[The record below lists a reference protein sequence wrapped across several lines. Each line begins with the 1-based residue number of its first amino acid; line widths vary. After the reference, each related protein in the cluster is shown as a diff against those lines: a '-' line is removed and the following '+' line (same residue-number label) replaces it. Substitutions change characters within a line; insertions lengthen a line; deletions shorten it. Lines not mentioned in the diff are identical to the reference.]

1 MASYLQVE
9 NLTKTFGDLYLFK
22 DISFGIAKDDKTGLI
37 AKNGAGKSTLMNII
51 AGLEGADR
59 GNVVFRN
66 DVSIG
71 YLSQNPICNP
81 ELTVMQQA
89 FASSND
95 VIKAVGEYEDAL
107 HSHDDDRLQ
116 RAMEAMDHQNA
127 WDFEMRIK
135 QILSQLKID
144 NFDQPMAQLSGG
156 QRKRVALANVLINE
170 PDFLILDEP
179 TNHLDM
185 EMVEWLEEYFKKVKC
200 TLFMVTHDRYFL
212 DRVCSNIIEI
222 DNNTVYEYSGNYSY
236 YLEKREER
244 IASLNA
250 SIDKAKNLMKTE
262 LEWMRRM
269 PKARG
274 TKAKYR
280 TDNFYE
286 IQKKASIKTD
296 EKSVQLN
303 IVTKRLGKKVLEFD
317 NIRKAF
323 GDKVLINDFSYK
335 FERFEK
341 IGIVGN
347 NGCGKSTMLNIFT
360 GKEPLDS
367 GTVELGE
374 VVEVGYYRQDGMSF
388 NDGDRVIDII
398 KAISEDI
405 MLGDGKR
412 LSPSQFLEHF
422 LFPPE
427 LQYSHVSKLS
437 GGERRRL
444 YLMTVLMKNP
454 NFLILDEPTN
464 DLDIMTLNVL
474 EEYLQSFKGCVIIVS
489 HDRYF
494 MDKIVDNLFV
504 FEGNGNIKIF
514 PGNFSD
520 YSAWL
525 ADKEK
530 TEKKLEKESKKEE
543 VVSETATTSTPKRK
557 LSFKEKMEVDTLA
570 KEIKQLVAERQ
581 SIQDD
586 MNAGNFDSEKS
597 VRLAIIIEQIDG
609 KELRW
614 LELSEWL

>member
-22 DISFGIAKDDKTGLI
+22 NISFGIAQNEKTGLI

-51 AGLEGADR
+51 AGLESADS

-71 YLSQNPICNP
+71 YLSQNPVCNP
-81 ELTVMQQA
+81 ALTVMQQA
-89 FASSND
+89 FASSNE
-95 VIKAVGEYEDAL
+95 VIKAVGDYENAL
-107 HSHDDDRLQ
+107 NHHDDVQLQ
-116 RAMEAMDHQNA
+116 RAMEAMDQMNA

-185 EMVEWLEEYFKKVKC
+185 EMVEWLEEYFKKVRC

-236 YLEKREER
+236 YLEKRDER

-250 SIDKAKNLMKTE
+250 SIDKAKNLLKTE

-280 TDNFYE
+280 EDNFYK
-286 IQKKASIKTD
+286 IQEKASIKTD

-303 IVTKRLGKKVLEFD
+303 IVTKRLGKKVLEFEDICKAYGD
-317 NIRKAF
+317 N
-323 GDKVLINDFSYK
+323 VLIKNFSYK

-341 IGIVGN
+341 IGIVGK
-347 NGCGKSTMLNIFT
+347 NGSGKSTMLNIFT

-374 VVEVGYYRQDGMSF
+374 VVEAGYYRQDGMSF
-388 NDGDRVIDII
+388 NEGDRVIDII
-398 KAISEDI
+398 KAIAENI
-405 MLGDGKR
+405 MLGDGKS

-444 YLMTVLMKNP
+444 YLMTILMKNP

-474 EEYLQSFKGCVIIVS
+474 EDYLQSFKGCVIIVS

-504 FEGNGNIKIF
+504 FEGEGNIRIF

-525 ADKEK
+525 AENEK
-530 TEKKLEKESKKEE
+530 TEKKLAKEAKIEE
-543 VVSETATTSTPKRK
+543 PVIEQATTVQKRK
-557 LSFKEKMEVDTLA
+557 LSFKEKQELDNLSSD
-570 KEIKQLVAERQ
+570 IKKLTNERQ
-581 SIQDD
+581 AIEKDL
-586 MNAGNFDSEKS
+586 NAGNFDSEKS
-597 VRLAIIIEQIDG
+597 VRLGIVIELINE

-614 LELSEWL
+614 LELSEWV

>member
-9 NLTKTFGDLYLFK
+9 NLTKTYGDLYLFK

-51 AGLEGADR
+51 AGLESADR

-71 YLSQNPICNP
+71 YLSQNPQCNP
-81 ELTVMQQA
+81 ALTVMQQA
-89 FASSND
+89 FASSNE
-95 VIKAVGEYEDAL
+95 VIKAIGEYENAL
-107 HSHDDDRLQ
+107 QHHDDERLQ
-116 RAMEAMDHQNA
+116 NAMEAMDHLNA

-135 QILSQLKID
+135 QILTQLKIE

-222 DNNTVYEYSGNYSY
+222 DNNTVYEYTGNYSY
-236 YLEKREER
+236 YLEKREDR

-250 SIDKAKNLMKTE
+250 SIDKAKNLLKTE

-280 TDNFYE
+280 EDNFYKVQE
-286 IQKKASIKTD
+286 KALMKTD

-303 IVTKRLGKKVLEFD
+303 IVTKRLGKKVLEFE
-317 NIRKAF
+317 NIAKAY
-323 GDKVLINDFSYK
+323 GQNVLIKDFSYK
-335 FERFEK
+335 FERYEK
-341 IGIVGN
+341 IGIIGK

-360 GKEPLDS
+360 GKESLDS

-374 VVEVGYYRQDGMSF
+374 VVEIGYYRQDGMSF
-388 NDGDRVIDII
+388 NEGDRVIDII
-398 KAISEDI
+398 KDI
-405 MLGDGKR
+405 AENILLGDGKT

-444 YLMTVLMKNP
+444 YLMTILMKNP

-474 EEYLQSFKGCVIIVS
+474 EDYLQSFKGCVIIVS

-504 FEGNGNIKIF
+504 FEGEGAIRIF
-514 PGNFSD
+514 PGTFSD

-525 ADKEK
+525 AENEK
-530 TEKKLEKESKKEE
+530 DEKKRAKEVKKEE
-543 VVSETATTSTPKRK
+543 PASTVAPIAVKRK
-557 LSFKEKMEVDTLA
+557 FSFKEKMEFETLA
-570 KEIKQLVAERQ
+570 AEIKTLAAERQ
-581 SIQDD
+581 SIQADI
-586 MNAGNFDSEKS
+586 NNGSFDSDKA
-597 VRLAIIIEQIDG
+597 VRLATITEQIDA

-614 LELSEWL
+614 LELSEWA

>member
-9 NLTKTFGDLYLFK
+9 NLTKTFGDLRLFK

-51 AGLEGADR
+51 AGIESADS
-59 GNVVFRN
+59 GNIIFRN

-71 YLSQNPICNP
+71 YLLQNPICNP
-81 ELTVMQQA
+81 SLTVIQQA
-89 FASSND
+89 FVSSNE
-95 VIKAVGEYEDAL
+95 VIKAIGEYENAL
-107 HSHDDDRLQ
+107 QHQDENQLQ
-116 RAMEAMDHQNA
+116 RALEAMDHLNA
-127 WDFEMRIK
+127 WDFEQRIK
-135 QILSQLKID
+135 QILTQLKIE

-212 DRVCSNIIEI
+212 DRVCSHIIEI
-222 DNNTVYEYSGNYSY
+222 ENNTVYEYTGNYSY
-236 YLEKREER
+236 YLEKRQER

-250 SIDKAKNLMKTE
+250 SIDKAKNLLKTE

-269 PKARG
+269 PQARG

-280 TDNFYE
+280 IDNFYE

-296 EKSVQLN
+296 EKSLQLN
-303 IVTKRLGKKVLEFD
+303 IVTKRLGKKILEFE
-317 NIRKAF
+317 NIQKAF
-323 GDKVLINDFSYK
+323 GDNVLIKDFSYK

-341 IGIVGN
+341 IGIVGK

-360 GKEPLDS
+360 GKESLDGGS
-367 GTVELGE
+367 VELGE
-374 VVEVGYYRQDGMSF
+374 VVEVGYYQQDGMTFKDS
-388 NDGDRVIDII
+388 DRVIDII
-398 KAISEDI
+398 KDIAEVI
-405 MLGDGKR
+405 MLGDGKS

-427 LQYSHVSKLS
+427 LQYSHVAKLS

-444 YLMTVLMKNP
+444 YLMTILMKNP

-474 EEYLQSFKGCVIIVS
+474 EDYLQSFKGCVIIVS

-504 FEGNGNIKIF
+504 FEGEGNIRIF

-525 ADKEK
+525 AQKEK
-530 TEKKLEKESKKEE
+530 AEKKQEKEIKKEE
-543 VVSETATTSTPKRK
+543 PIIAETATVTKRK
-557 LSFKEKMEVDTLA
+557 LSFKEKMELDNLTN
-570 KEIKQLVAERQ
+570 EIKALNIERQ

-586 MNAGNFDSEKS
+586 MNAGIFDSEKS
-597 VRLAIIIEQIDG
+597 VRLGLLTDQIDE

-614 LELSEWL
+614 LELSEWV

>member
-51 AGLEGADR
+51 AGLEGADS

-71 YLSQNPICNP
+71 YLSQNPVCNP
-81 ELTVMQQA
+81 DLTVMQQA

-135 QILSQLKID
+135 QILTQLKID

-341 IGIVGN
+341 IGIIGN

-388 NDGDRVIDII
+388 NEGDRVIDII

-444 YLMTVLMKNP
+444 YLMTILMKNP

-474 EEYLQSFKGCVIIVS
+474 EDYLQSFKGCVIIVS

-520 YSAWL
+520 YSAWQ
-525 ADKEK
+525 AEKEK

-543 VVSETATTSTPKRK
+543 ANTETATASTPKRK

-570 KEIKQLVAERQ
+570 KEIKILVAERKL
-581 SIQDD
+581 IQDD

-597 VRLAIIIEQIDG
+597 VRLAIIIEQIDE

-614 LELSEWL
+614 LELSEWA

>member
-51 AGLEGADR
+51 AGLEGADS

-71 YLSQNPICNP
+71 YLSQNPVCNP

-520 YSAWL
+520 YSAWQ
-525 ADKEK
+525 AEKEK

-543 VVSETATTSTPKRK
+543 ANTETATASTPKRK

-570 KEIKQLVAERQ
+570 KEIKILVAERKL
-581 SIQDD
+581 IQDD

-597 VRLAIIIEQIDG
+597 VRLAIIIEQIDE

-614 LELSEWL
+614 LELSEWA

>member
-22 DISFGIAKDDKTGLI
+22 NISFGIAKDDKTGLI

-51 AGLEGADR
+51 AGLASADS

-71 YLSQNPICNP
+71 YLSQNPVCNP
-81 ELTVMQQA
+81 ALTVMQQA
-89 FASSND
+89 FASSNE
-95 VIKAVGEYEDAL
+95 VIKAVGEYENAL
-107 HSHDDDRLQ
+107 IHHDDERLQ
-116 RAMEAMDHQNA
+116 RAMEAMDQMGA

-135 QILSQLKID
+135 QILSQIKID
-144 NFDQPMAQLSGG
+144 NFDQPMEQLSGG
-156 QRKRVALANVLINE
+156 QRKRVALANILINE

-222 DNNTVYEYSGNYSY
+222 DNNTVYEYTGNYSY

-244 IASLNA
+244 ITSLNA

-303 IVTKRLGKKVLEFD
+303 IVTKRLGKKILEFENIQKAYGD
-317 NIRKAF
+317 N
-323 GDKVLINDFSYK
+323 VLIKDFSYK

-341 IGIVGN
+341 IGIVGK

-360 GKEPLDS
+360 GKESFDGGS
-367 GTVELGE
+367 VELGE
-374 VVEVGYYRQDGMSF
+374 IVEVGYYTQDGMSF
-388 NDGDRVIDII
+388 NEGERVIDII
-398 KAISEDI
+398 KDI
-405 MLGDGKR
+405 AEVITLGDGKTV
-412 LSPSQFLEHF
+412 SPSQFLEHF

-444 YLMTVLMKNP
+444 YLMTILMKNP

-504 FEGNGNIKIF
+504 FEGEGNIKIF

-530 TEKKLEKESKKEE
+530 EEKKLSKEAKKEE
-543 VVSETATTSTPKRK
+543 QIIETIQPAAKRK
-557 LSFKEKMEVDTLA
+557 FTFKEKMEFEGLA
-570 KEIKQLVAERQ
+570 ADIKKLAAERQ
-581 SIQDD
+581 TIQDE

-597 VRLAIIIEQIDG
+597 LRLAVISGQIDE

-614 LELSEWL
+614 LELSEWA